1 MLSDLF
7 KHSGIYF
14 GGLTISR
21 LLSTFVFILFARTLN
36 PSSFGDLV
44 LFHTLVLT
52 ITFFS
57 DFGMN
62 QWYQKM
68 AHQENKDKLFGKI
81 IHARIFTLISSLF
94 LSFLFLYLTRSFST
108 SISLIFLIVLVFEA
122 FSSIVDGYYL
132 EKKQAGKLSLKT
144 AARMIVYLA
153 GYILTFQVFTFEV
166 AVYLYLISSF
176 VTAAWIFPWGQLKH
190 LQFSPLSRIMK
201 TLKGSSS
208 YAFLIATSFA
218 YSRGDSLVVRYTLNS
233 SALGIYGAAYRYL
246 EGLSLLPTALSHNLF
261 PLSAKESTVTSQ
273 HLRKITLFMMLI
285 GLLTSIVLYVFSD
298 WFIVTIIGPAY
309 IQAVPILKI
318 FSGVVF
324 LFFLNAPLA
333 TIVQSSKLLKK
344 FLPFGIAN
352 TVLNIALNILLI
364 PFFGVVAAAWVMLT
378 TEITGLLV
386 NLYFTR
392 KLYNQ

>member
-190 LQFSPLSRIMK
+190 LQLSP
-201 TLKGSSS
+201 
-208 YAFLIATSFA
+208 
-218 YSRGDSLVVRYTLNS
+218 
-233 SALGIYGAAYRYL
+233 
-246 EGLSLLPTALSHNLF
+246 LPTALSHNLF